1 MGGCD
6 FSTRPY
12 SYDDTPGD
20 SELLDFALTEDDLIY
35 KVFTTNINVN
45 HLPMLFIQTMRY
57 ISDSF
62 NQSSRRNSRR
72 GCIKAFCKSVVCSG
86 LDENQHQLFRNRD
99 A

>member
-35 KVFTTNINVN
+35 KVRIYNNHSCKPFTYALHSKYEV
-45 HLPMLFIQTMRY
+45 Y
-57 ISDSF
+57 
-62 NQSSRRNSRR
+62 
-72 GCIKAFCKSVVCSG
+72 
-86 LDENQHQLFRNRD
+86 FRSL
-99 A
+99 